1 MDLLTHLNPA
11 QRAAATHTSGSLLI
25 VAGAGSG
32 KTRVITARI
41 AHLLRDH
48 NVLASAIVALT
59 FTNKAANEMKERI
72 AHLVGHEYPLPFVGT
87 FHAYCVRLLK
97 QYAHLRSTP
106 FNGIL
111 DSDDQQKVIKSIL
124 QKYGLHKQLS
134 ATAVAHNIS
143 QLKNK
148 TGDRDRMLQEHSNPL
163 FAQVY
168 LAYEQ
173 EKKLSHCLDFDDL
186 LLETL
191 ALFNNTVFTN
201 QMHERVRHVLID
213 EYQDTNLVQHEFL
226 KKMSLEQGKLCIDS
240 VCAVGDEDQSIY
252 SWRGATVTNMRNFT
266 LDFPHTEVVKIEQ
279 NYRSAQQILD
289 VANGVIK
296 NNSERTPKKLWSEKK
311 GNNRV
316 VLITCNSEYQEAD
329 LLAQLAKLALGHN
342 NNASVAFLYRIHAQS
357 RTIEEA
363 LVKEAIPYRIVGGT
377 QFYERMEIRDL
388 LAYLKLIVNPFD
400 RVSCARALNTPARG
414 LGAKAEEEFFTQ
426 WDAYP
431 DQNFYEILG
440 MQKNAHTGARAQGLN
455 QFAQVFTE
463 LNADSLPSRAITA
476 IIQKTGYLTYLK
488 NSYDKDEAA
497 ERCANVD
504 ELVNAAVHAESLG
517 MYTIAAFLE
526 SVALMQDQLT
536 KQQETTNC
544 VLLMTLHAAKGLEF
558 DTVVLAGLEEGV
570 LPTSRA
576 THDPEALEEERRLL
590 YVGITR
596 ARERLLFTRT
606 RTRHTYG
613 RLTDQVASRFA
624 KELPENLV
632 PVHDAAP
639 WRTPMMR
646 TFLSQWMGGTSTS
659 TPKHIEPA
667 QFVQTPFMQRKSV
680 ETSLGRR
687 EKAEIQNIDDMQN
700 PFSESINPAPAV
712 QKVGAWRLHQPV
724 KHESF
729 GIGIVKEVE
738 QKGAQT
744 LITAQFRTGTKK
756 IVSDF
761 LIPL

>member
-1 MDLLTHLNPA
+1 MDFLTHLNAA
-11 QRAAATHTSGSLLI
+11 QREAATHTSGSLLI
-25 VAGAGSG
+25 IAGAGSG

-41 AHLLRDH
+41 AHLLRDN
-48 NVLASAIVALT
+48 NVPASAIVALT

-72 AHLVGHEYPLPFVGT
+72 ATLVGHEQPLPFVGT

-97 QYAHLRSTP
+97 QFANLRATP

-111 DSDDQQKVIKSIL
+111 DTDDQHKIIKSIL
-124 QKYGLHKQLS
+124 QKHGLHKQLN
-134 ATAVAHNIS
+134 ATAVAHQIS
-143 QLKNK
+143 HIKNSN
-148 TGDRDRMLQEHSNPL
+148 GDRNRILQEHSNPL

-168 LAYEQ
+168 SAYEQ

-191 ALFNNTVFTN
+191 TLFNNSVFMQ
-201 QMHERVRHVLID
+201 QMHARVRHILID

-226 KKMSLEQGKLCIDS
+226 KKMSLENSTLSADS

-266 LDFPHTEVVKIEQ
+266 IDFPQTQIVKIEQ

-289 VANGVIK
+289 VANAVIHHNK
-296 NNSERTPKKLWSEKK
+296 QRTPKKLWSEKK

-316 VLITCNSEYQEAD
+316 YLVTCNSEYQEAD
-329 LLAQLAKLALGHN
+329 LLAQLAQMLQERNQADT
-342 NNASVAFLYRIHAQS
+342 VAFLYRTHAQS

-363 LVKEAIPYRIVGGT
+363 LVKQAIPYRIIGGT
-377 QFYERMEIRDL
+377 QFYERMEVRDL

-400 RVSCARALNTPARG
+400 RVSCARALNTPTRG
-414 LGAKAEEEFFTQ
+414 LGAKAEEDFFAQ

-431 DQNFYEILG
+431 DQTFRDIVN
-440 MQKNAHTGARAQGLN
+440 MQLQVNNTGARAQGLT
-455 QFAQVFTE
+455 QFAHVFTE
-463 LNADSLPSRAITA
+463 LTSATGPAHAISTV
-476 IIQKTGYLTYLK
+476 IQKTGYLTYLK
-488 NSYDKDEAA
+488 NSYEKDEAA

-504 ELVNAAVHAESLG
+504 ELVNAAVHAESIG
-517 MYTIAAFLE
+517 MENISVFLE
-526 SVALMQDQLT
+526 SVALMQEQLT
-536 KQQETTNC
+536 KQHDTGNC

-576 THDPEALEEERRLL
+576 THDPESLEEERRLL

-613 RLTDQVASRFA
+613 RLTDQVASRFT
-624 KELPENLV
+624 KELPEALV
-632 PVHDAAP
+632 PIHDVAM
-639 WRTPMMR
+639 WRTPMIR
-646 TFLSQWMGGTSTS
+646 AFLAQWLGFTTASPI
-659 TPKHIEPA
+659 TPS
-667 QFVQTPFMQRKSV
+667 QFVHTPFSQTTFAKTQKPRPQNMHRD
-680 ETSLGRR
+680 
-687 EKAEIQNIDDMQN
+687 KAFLNQGIDH
-700 PFSESINPAPAV
+700 APAEPTH
-712 QKVGAWRLHQPV
+712 GAWRLHQPV
-724 KHESF
+724 KHANF
-729 GIGIVKEVE
+729 GIGIVKEIE
-738 QKGAQT
+738 QKDSQT
-744 LITAQFRTGTKK
+744 VITAQFRTGTKK

-761 LIPL
+761 LTPL

>member
-1 MDLLTHLNPA
+1 MDLLTHLNAA
-11 QRAAATHTSGSLLI
+11 QREAATHVKGSVLI
-25 VAGAGSG
+25 IAGAGSG

-48 NVLASAIVALT
+48 NVPASAIVALT

-72 AHLVGHEYPLPFVGT
+72 AHLIGHEHALPFVGT

-97 QYAHLRSTP
+97 QYAQLRAVP
-106 FNGIL
+106 FNGIM
-111 DSDDQQKVIKSIL
+111 DTDDQHKIIKSIL
-124 QKYGLHKQLS
+124 QKHGLHKQLS
-134 ATAVAHNIS
+134 ATAVAHQIS
-143 QLKNK
+143 QIKNNP
-148 TGDRDRMLQEHSNPL
+148 GDRNRILQEHTNPL
-163 FAQVY
+163 LAQVFQ
-168 LAYEQ
+168 AYEQ
-173 EKKLSHCLDFDDL
+173 EKALSHCLDFDDL

-191 ALFNNTVFTN
+191 ALFNNAVFTN
-201 QMHERVRHVLID
+201 QMHARVRHILID
-213 EYQDTNLVQHEFL
+213 EYQDTNLVQHDFL
-226 KKMSLEQGKLCIDS
+226 KKMSLQNGTLCVDS

-266 LDFPHTEVVKIEQ
+266 IDFPQTQIVKIEQ

-289 VANGVIK
+289 VANSVIK
-296 NNSERTPKKLWSEKK
+296 NNSQRTPKKLWSEKK

-316 VLITCNSEYQEAD
+316 CQLVCNSEYQEAD
-329 LLAQLAKLALGHN
+329 ILAQLAQMLADRN
-342 NNASVAFLYRIHAQS
+342 KADTVAFLYRTHAQS

-363 LVKEAIPYRIVGGT
+363 LVKQAIPYRIIGGT
-377 QFYERMEIRDL
+377 QFYERMEVRDL

-400 RVSCARALNTPARG
+400 RVSCSRVLNTPARG
-414 LGAKAEEEFFTQ
+414 LGAKAEEDFFTQ
-426 WDAYP
+426 WDSYP
-431 DQNFYEILG
+431 DSPFREILS
-440 MQKNAHTGARAQGLN
+440 MITEHNVTARAQGFT
-455 QFAQVFTE
+455 QFGNVFNE
-463 LNADSLPSRAITA
+463 LTPQSLPSQALTQ

-504 ELVNAAVHAESLG
+504 ELINAAVHAESMELN
-517 MYTIAAFLE
+517 TIASFLE

-536 KQQETTNC
+536 KQEENNNC

-576 THDPEALEEERRLL
+576 SHDPEALEEERRLL

-613 RLTDQVASRFA
+613 RLTDQIASRFA
-624 KELPENLV
+624 KELPDTLV
-632 PVHDAAP
+632 TTHDAAM
-639 WRTPMMR
+639 WRTPMVR
-646 TFLSQWMGGTSTS
+646 AFLAQWLGFTTTSPIIAPT
-659 TPKHIEPA
+659 
-667 QFVQTPFMQRKSV
+667 QFVQTPFTKVTHTAPPASTSNIHRAKALLNQGIDSDTVTPATKS
-680 ETSLGRR
+680 S
-687 EKAEIQNIDDMQN
+687 
-700 PFSESINPAPAV
+700 
-712 QKVGAWRLHQPV
+712 WRLHQPV
-724 KHESF
+724 KHASF
-729 GIGIVKEVE
+729 GIGIIKEIE
-738 QKGAQT
+738 KKGPQT
-744 LITAQFRTGTKK
+744 IITAQFRNGTKK